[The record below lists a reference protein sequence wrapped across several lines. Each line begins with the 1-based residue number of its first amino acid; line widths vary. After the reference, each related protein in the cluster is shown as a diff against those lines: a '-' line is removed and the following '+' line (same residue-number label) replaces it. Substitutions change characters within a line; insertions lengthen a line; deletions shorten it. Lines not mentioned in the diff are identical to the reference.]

1 MATNDSEKF
10 YLGKVYDEQGN
21 LTDEKLLYDPQ
32 DLVTHCMI
40 TGMTGSG
47 KTGLGIILLEE
58 MARKNIPAIVIDPK
72 GDLTNLMLHFPELR
86 AEDFEPWI
94 DPEAPVREGKS
105 LLEISVETAE
115 AWKKGLSEWGLGKE
129 EISELEKVSYTIFT
143 PGSTVGNPINI
154 LSSFEAPK
162 TPVKEGDEFIREE
175 IATTVT
181 ALLDLIGISNI
192 DPLQSRE
199 HILLSSIIEQYWNM
213 GKSID
218 IEEMIAAVN
227 DPPFEKL
234 GALPVDK
241 MYPPKDRFQLSLLL
255 NNFLASP
262 SFQNWNKGP
271 NLDIEKLLYTND
283 GKARMNV
290 FYLQH
295 LNDHERM
302 FFVTMLYSQIE
313 SWMREQPGTGNLKL
327 GVYFDEIA
335 GYLPATSNPASRN
348 VIIRLLKQAR
358 AFGVGMILSSQNPID
373 FDYKALSNA
382 GTWFIGHLQTAQD
395 VRRLI
400 DGLATNDGGIDQ
412 TEAKRRISA
421 LKNRQFLYMN
431 VHTPGLKVMT
441 TRWTLNYLAGPLTR
455 NRIPLL
461 IEKGLSERVDTVS
474 SVMNVNETVAELA
487 DTSQNQGEDQGEAE
501 MSEEK
506 AKEVQ
511 PEGTKP
517 EIAANINEY
526 YRRAEKIAAE
536 VGAPAEEITYIP
548 VWIAQA
554 EARILQP
561 KYNLDF
567 IDKKAVL
574 IDEPDIRGVS
584 INWREYE
591 TEPFDEKTVQSRPQY
606 ADAKYEQPPEWMSD
620 SGSVRRRE
628 SDFLDYIYREGI
640 VKIRANKPLDVY
652 AAPDVTEED
661 FIAMCKGKVAEASQ
675 NEKDKLAKA
684 YENIV
689 DRMETKIR
697 KAEADVADK
706 TDKVKSK
713 NIEKYGAFG
722 ELVIGMFTGRKRSVS
737 TSINKYGQSTNADN
751 ALEKA
756 QLVLDELKADLEQQ
770 TEEFKKQIAEV
781 EEKWNKI
788 AEEMDE
794 VTVTPMK
801 KDIFIDY
808 FGILWLPYYTDEN
821 GKFVK
826 AF

>member
-1 MATNDSEKF
+1 
-10 YLGKVYDEQGN
+10 
-21 LTDEKLLYDPQ
+21 
-32 DLVTHCMI
+32 
-40 TGMTGSG
+40 
-47 KTGLGIILLEE
+47 
-58 MARKNIPAIVIDPK
+58 
-72 GDLTNLMLHFPELR
+72 
-86 AEDFEPWI
+86 
-94 DPEAPVREGKS
+94 
-105 LLEISVETAE
+105 
-115 AWKKGLSEWGLGKE
+115 
-129 EISELEKVSYTIFT
+129 
-143 PGSTVGNPINI
+143 
-154 LSSFEAPK
+154 
-162 TPVKEGDEFIREE
+162 
-175 IATTVT
+175 
-181 ALLDLIGISNI
+181 
-192 DPLQSRE
+192 
-199 HILLSSIIEQYWNM
+199 
-213 GKSID
+213 
-218 IEEMIAAVN
+218 
-227 DPPFEKL
+227 
-234 GALPVDK
+234 
-241 MYPPKDRFQLSLLL
+241 
-255 NNFLASP
+255 
-262 SFQNWNKGP
+262 
-271 NLDIEKLLYTND
+271 
-283 GKARMNV
+283 
-290 FYLQH
+290 
-295 LNDHERM
+295 
-302 FFVTMLYSQIE
+302 
-313 SWMREQPGTGNLKL
+313 
-327 GVYFDEIA
+327 
-335 GYLPATSNPASRN
+335 
-348 VIIRLLKQAR
+348 
-358 AFGVGMILSSQNPID
+358 
-373 FDYKALSNA
+373 
-382 GTWFIGHLQTAQD
+382 
-395 VRRLI
+395 
-400 DGLATNDGGIDQ
+400 
-412 TEAKRRISA
+412 
-421 LKNRQFLYMN
+421 
-431 VHTPGLKVMT
+431 
-441 TRWTLNYLAGPLTR
+441 
-455 NRIPLL
+455 
-461 IEKGLSERVDTVS
+461 
-474 SVMNVNETVAELA
+474 MNVNEAVAELA
-487 DTSQNQGEDQGEAE
+487 DTSQNQEEDQGEVK

-517 EIAANINEY
+517 KIAAKINEY
-526 YRRAEKIAAE
+526 YRRAEKTAAE
-536 VGAPAEEITYIP
+536 VGAPAEEITYLP
-548 VWIAQA
+548 AWIAQA

-620 SGSVRRRE
+620 SGSVRSRE

-756 QLVLDELKADLEQQ
+756 KLVLDELKADLEQQ

-788 AEEMDE
+788 AEETDE